1 MKRANK
7 KLDNKATLA
16 LNESDHRHEVAALL
30 VEADKYF
37 DQKKWKQA
45 NVVYKQIIDLDSSNA
60 LALNGLGLIAMELNM
75 LSLAVDFFNMA
86 CEINAKDLLV
96 NKNLAVAYTRMSRFS
111 DAIFQYLL
119 ILDIDEN
126 NNDAHGELARLNL
139 EAGNAELALH
149 HCKYALNLDSE
160 EESTLKGIVATDSTV
175 ISVAGSIE
183 VSEK

>member
-1 MKRANK
+1 MKRTNK
-7 KLDNKATLA
+7 KFDNKASLA
-16 LNESDHRHEVAALL
+16 LNKSDHSDEVAALL
-30 VEADKYF
+30 LEADKYF
-37 DQKKWKQA
+37 DEKKWKQA
-45 NVVYKQIIDLDSSNA
+45 NVIYKQIIELDSSNA

-86 CEINAKDLLV
+86 SEVNAKDLVV
-96 NKNLAVAYTRMSRFS
+96 NKNLAVAYTRMSKFS

-149 HCKYALNLDSE
+149 HCKYALNLNSE
-160 EESTLKGIVATDSTV
+160 EESNLKGIVASDSTV
-175 ISVAGSIE
+175 ISTAADI
-183 VSEK
+183 